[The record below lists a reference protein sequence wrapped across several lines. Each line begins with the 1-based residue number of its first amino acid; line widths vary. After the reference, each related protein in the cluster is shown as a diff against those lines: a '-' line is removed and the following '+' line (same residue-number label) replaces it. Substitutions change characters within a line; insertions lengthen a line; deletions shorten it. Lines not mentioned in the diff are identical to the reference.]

1 MIAIVC
7 TFLTA
12 IGFYFSIGLG
22 DQWWVAWFA
31 PIPVLWLAFSETKPW
46 TTFFSAF
53 LGYALGALN
62 ILPAYAGAM
71 PFVVVLAI
79 CGPASLFAG
88 SVVGARRVYHAL
100 GMIPAMFGFAALW
113 TTFDF
118 LSSFSRAGGSAS
130 TPAAAEVG
138 VPILIQSAAV
148 VGYLGVTFLLGAV
161 SAGLA
166 LSLRTREIR
175 PLVIAV
181 ALFVVNAVFGYWHA
195 SVPPRGTMKIALVE
209 SDRTVGAIRK
219 EDKAATMS
227 AIDAYVQEI
236 TKLRDADVAL
246 IVLPENISRV
256 SPAWREEAQAKLAGA
271 ATQARTTL
279 VAGFN
284 TYLDGAQRNVSWSFT
299 PDVATPVTYEK
310 RRLVPG
316 VESAVFTPGPGP
328 RVLPNGVGLEVC
340 KDMDFQA
347 MIRADEI
354 ATRPILLAVPAWDFD
369 KDDWSHARVAIFRSV
384 ENGVP
389 MARTARDGLLTLND
403 RYGRVLAR
411 ARSGGSFTV
420 LLGDLP
426 LDGCG
431 GGTLYDK
438 LGDLFGWVCLVLSV
452 ALLALSFAR
461 TPKQKKD

>member
-7 TFLTA
+7 TLLTA

-22 DQWWVAWFA
+22 DQWWVAWLA
-31 PIPVLWLAFSETKPW
+31 PVPVLWLAFGKTKPW
-46 TTFFSAF
+46 TAFFSAF

-79 CGPASLFAG
+79 GGPALVFAA
-88 SVVGARRVYHAL
+88 SVLGARRVHHAL
-100 GMIPAMFGFAALW
+100 GAIPAMFAFAALW
-113 TTFDF
+113 TMFDF
-118 LSSFSRAGGSAS
+118 LSSFNRAGGSVS

-138 VPILIQSAAV
+138 SPILIQSAAF
-148 VGYLGVTFLLGAV
+148 VGYLGVTFLLAAV

-166 LSLRTREIR
+166 LGLRTRDIW
-175 PLVIAV
+175 PAAIAL
-181 ALFVVNAVFGYWHA
+181 ALFVVNAAFGYWHI
-195 SVPPRGTMKIALVE
+195 SEPPKRTIKVALIE
-209 SDRTVGAIRK
+209 SDKTVGAIRN
-219 EDKAATMS
+219 EDRVATMS
-227 AIDAYVQEI
+227 AIDAYVREI
-236 TKLRDADVAL
+236 AKLRDAHVAL

-256 SPAWREEAQAKLAGA
+256 SPAWREEAQAKLVDA

-299 PDVATPVTYEK
+299 PGAATPVTYEK

-328 RVLPNGVGLEVC
+328 KVLPNGVGLEIC

-369 KDDWSHARVAIFRSV
+369 KDDWSHARVAILRSV

-389 MARTARDGLLTLND
+389 MARTARAGLLTLND
-403 RYGRVLAR
+403 RYGCVVAR
-411 ARSGGSFTV
+411 ARSIGGFTV
-420 LLGDLP
+420 LVGDLP
-426 LDGCG
+426 LDGRG

-438 LGDLFGWVCLVLSV
+438 IGDVFGWGCLVLSM
-452 ALLALSFAR
+452 ALVGLSFAR
-461 TPKQKKD
+461 RKDAK